1 MSDITLLNE
10 LTIPLRWMDMDA
22 YAHVG
27 NARYYDF
34 MTDARVDLF
43 EKEKT
48 LDDLT
53 IQYVVVESG
62 CTFKHPI
69 VYPGNIVLKQ
79 YCLKIGKSSFTLAYE
94 FYSTKDKNKIC
105 AEGHVI
111 MACYNA
117 KLKKAVRIPEEIR
130 YRLLKPSS

>member
-1 MSDITLLNE
+1 MTDKTLLNE
-10 LTIPLRWMDMDA
+10 ITMPLRWMDMDA

-48 LDDLT
+48 LNDLT

-62 CTFKHPI
+62 CTFKQPI
-69 VYPGNIVLKQ
+69 VYPGNI
-79 YCLKIGKSSFTLAYE
+79 
-94 FYSTKDKNKIC
+94 
-105 AEGHVI
+105 
-111 MACYNA
+111 
-117 KLKKAVRIPEEIR
+117 
-130 YRLLKPSS
+130 LLKHILR